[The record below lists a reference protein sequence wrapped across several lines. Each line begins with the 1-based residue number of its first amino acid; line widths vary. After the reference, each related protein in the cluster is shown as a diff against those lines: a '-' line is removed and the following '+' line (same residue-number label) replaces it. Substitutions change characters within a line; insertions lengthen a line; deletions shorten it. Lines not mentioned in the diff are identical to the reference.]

1 MQVFN
6 KRQTAGSF
14 ATDAPLNQQ
23 VKYHTEFVSF
33 CVVIPLIF
41 IG

>member
-1 MQVFN
+1 MQVLN

-14 ATDAPLNQQ
+14 ATDAPLDQQ